1 MAQSSFTLSNA
12 GGKSL
17 DDIQQAI
24 ANQRETQLSSRERAG
39 NSACG
44 LPPVLPCHKQNDVI
58 ITPRTAVSEK
68 ERLATEKER
77 ELSAWQHSLEER
89 EQVFHQQ

>member
-1 MAQSSFTLSNA
+1 MAQSSFTLTNA

-24 ANQRETQLSSRERAG
+24 ANQRETQLSFRERAG
-39 NSACG
+39 NCACG
-44 LPPVLPCHKQNDVI
+44 LPPVLPCHKQNNV
-58 ITPRTAVSEK
+58 TPRTVVSER

-77 ELSAWQHSLEER
+77 ELSAWQHSLFER
-89 EQVFHQQ
+89 EQVLHQQ